1 MTGYVLTEGYCVIP
15 KKSAYMDYETWEKV
29 VKVLARGIRKI
40 KVSNVACVFPILLSI
55 NLTIHVCTYK

>member
-1 MTGYVLTEGYCVIP
+1 
-15 KKSAYMDYETWEKV
+15 MDYETWEKV